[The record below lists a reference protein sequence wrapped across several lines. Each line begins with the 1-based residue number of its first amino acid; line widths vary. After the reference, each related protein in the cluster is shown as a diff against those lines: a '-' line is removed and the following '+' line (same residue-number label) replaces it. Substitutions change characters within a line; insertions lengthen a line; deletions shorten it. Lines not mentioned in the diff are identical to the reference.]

1 MSAAS
6 RLWSTSQRA
15 TFLRF
20 AAVAGTIAGIDIL
33 VLYLL
38 HGGLGVNVYLARAIS
53 YTAAITAGYFLN
65 QHFTFHHH
73 ERTRSILV
81 ELSRFY
87 TVFAGGGLVNYA
99 TFAAIVAL
107 GSAAAPDPTL
117 RFWLPLLGV
126 WIGGMAGMGFNY
138 GFARKLVFHNR

>member
-1 MSAAS
+1 MTASS

-20 AAVAGTIAGIDIL
+20 AAVAVTIAVIDVL

-38 HGGLGVNVYLARAIS
+38 HGGLGINVYLARAVS
-53 YTAAITAGYFLN
+53 YSSAVFAGYFLN

-73 ERTRSILV
+73 ERTRSILM

-99 TFAAIVAL
+99 TFAAIIAL
-107 GSAAAPDPTL
+107 GNAASSDPTL

-126 WIGGMAGMGFNY
+126 WIGGLAGMGFNY